1 MAVPRIG
8 RLLDGAAA
16 LLVLAGGACY
26 ARSYVGLEELRSRP
40 IGEYAAGMEITRLS
54 EFHALNRLS
63 LAGLCLAALG
73 IGVAVYAAYVAKVR
87 SRRAA
92 S

>member
-8 RLLDGAAA
+8 RLLYGAAA

-40 IGEYAAGMEITRLS
+40 VVEYTAGMEITRLS

-63 LAGLCLAALG
+63 LAGLALAAGG
-73 IGVAVYAAYVAKVR
+73 IGVGVYAAYIARKR
-87 SRRAA
+87 SIPAG

>member
-40 IGEYAAGMEITRLS
+40 IADYTVGMEITRLS

-63 LAGLCLAALG
+63 LAGLALAVLG
-73 IGVAVYAAYVAKVR
+73 VGVAVYAAYIAKKR
-87 SRRAA
+87 SRLAA